1 MNTIYTYIFKRNQ
14 PILFS
19 SEKQIRV
26 AQIEEMTKVPQ
37 KFRFPFF
44 TELQWYALDK
54 YVYAL
59 LGRTHL
65 EFSDEEQCLLLGS
78 EDERT
83 QHLESLEQHHRHVTA
98 QEIFGIKAIIMY
110 IHALPVSKKNVP
122 PLLKEPINLVR
133 DIKLVVEGGIIIHSS
148 ISCLLKYFCMFF
160 SPEIFFINFFSLQA
174 IKMMIQ
180 INLSQDNLYSIGQG

>member
-1 MNTIYTYIFKRNQ
+1 MNTIYTYIFKRNKLI
-14 PILFS
+14 PFS

-148 ISCLLKYFCMFF
+148 INCLLKYFCLFF
-160 SPEIFFINFFSLQA
+160 SPEIFFINLFSLQA

-180 INLSQDNLYSIGQG
+180 INLSPDNLYSIGQG

>member
-1 MNTIYTYIFKRNQ
+1 
-14 PILFS
+14 
-19 SEKQIRV
+19 
-26 AQIEEMTKVPQ
+26 MTKVPQ
-37 KFRFPFF
+37 KFRFPYF

-54 YVYAL
+54 YAYSL

-65 EFSDEEQCLLLGS
+65 ELTEEEQTMLLGN

-83 QHLESLEQHHRHVTA
+83 QYLESLEQHHRHVTA

-133 DIKLVVEGGIIIHSS
+133 DIKLVVEGHKNDDPELSVTGQPLLHWPGIKNDKGYAKVRLIFCFDFILIIALR
-148 ISCLLKYFCMFF
+148 IPMKNGVKICKKFCKFLF
-160 SPEIFFINFFSLQA
+160 RFLF
-174 IKMMIQ
+174 
-180 INLSQDNLYSIGQG
+180 

>member
-1 MNTIYTYIFKRNQ
+1 
-14 PILFS
+14 
-19 SEKQIRV
+19 
-26 AQIEEMTKVPQ
+26 MTKVPQ

-65 EFSDEEQCLLLGS
+65 EFSEEEQCLLLGS

-133 DIKLVVEGGIIIHSS
+133 DIKLVVEG
-148 ISCLLKYFCMFF
+148 
-160 SPEIFFINFFSLQA
+160 
-174 IKMMIQ
+174 MI
-180 INLSQDNLYSIGQG
+180 L